1 MLKLIYKYLQSWLM
15 SGTGGVRDEVEGTAN
30 EGRVGESIV
39 FTLDRILFP
48 VCGKESF
55 TCYQL
60 STN

>member
-1 MLKLIYKYLQSWLM
+1 MQSWHM

-39 FTLDRILFP
+39 FTLDKILFP